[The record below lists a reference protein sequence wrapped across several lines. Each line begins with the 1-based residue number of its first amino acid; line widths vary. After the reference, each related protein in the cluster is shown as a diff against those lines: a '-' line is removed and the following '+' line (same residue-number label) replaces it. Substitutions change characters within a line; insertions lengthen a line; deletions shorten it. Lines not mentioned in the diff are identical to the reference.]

1 MKVVQATLNIFKEKK
16 DLAVAGI
23 IFLYCFLFAV
33 LRISVSSTMELDEAE
48 QFLNA
53 SFFSFGYALQPPL
66 YSWLAYG
73 MSLLFGMNIYTLIIL
88 KYLIMVVFYF
98 SFYLIAKSFWNT
110 GVSLLI
116 TGTLLLFPTYTYE
129 FNRDLSHS
137 VLVTTM
143 ASITCYLFVRLLS
156 REEIKT
162 YLFFGA
168 SIGLGFLSKYNFVFF
183 LLPLSIAGI
192 SFREGRRV
200 LFNKRI
206 VLSFVSCI
214 IIILPHIIWLIKND
228 YLPFSHA
235 LTKADAG
242 ALEWTAAGIIHIV
255 VTSYSGVLVSFVVFL
270 IFFGFSFLYNSA
282 HRCTLHLP
290 LFRHLCFYGLAFP
303 LVVMAVL
310 RTGHF
315 SERWLAPLLFT
326 LPLAVFSAL
335 DISLNSHKFKLYFF
349 SISGISDFLTNS
361 SKTLS

>member
-137 VLVTTM
+137 VNLQWE
-143 ASITCYLFVRLLS
+143 CCR
-156 REEIKT
+156 
-162 YLFFGA
+162 
-168 SIGLGFLSKYNFVFF
+168 
-183 LLPLSIAGI
+183 
-192 SFREGRRV
+192 
-200 LFNKRI
+200 KR
-206 VLSFVSCI
+206 
-214 IIILPHIIWLIKND
+214 
-228 YLPFSHA
+228 Y
-235 LTKADAG
+235 
-242 ALEWTAAGIIHIV
+242 
-255 VTSYSGVLVSFVVFL
+255 
-270 IFFGFSFLYNSA
+270 
-282 HRCTLHLP
+282 
-290 LFRHLCFYGLAFP
+290 
-303 LVVMAVL
+303 
-310 RTGHF
+310 TG
-315 SERWLAPLLFT
+315 
-326 LPLAVFSAL
+326 
-335 DISLNSHKFKLYFF
+335 
-349 SISGISDFLTNS
+349 
-361 SKTLS
+361 